1 MNKSIRICVFGI
13 VQGVGFRPFIS
24 RLGHRFSLVGTVCNK
39 GSYVEI
45 MAQGDAQ
52 DIDAFCK
59 ALRDEAP
66 PRSTILKIQI
76 QPAPEQAVTDFK
88 IVESVKTDGDVFV
101 SPDIAICDT
110 CTEELFDPSNRR
122 YLHPFINCTACG
134 PRLTILDSMPYDR
147 ERTSMGEFPMC
158 PSCHDEYI
166 DPASRRY
173 DAQPVCCNDCGPHVY
188 TLDHS
193 ARDGAAIT
201 AARRIIAAGGLI
213 AIKGIGG
220 FHFCGD
226 ATNEAVVQRLRAFKN
241 RPVKPFAV
249 MMRDMTIIRQ
259 HCVVTDEEE
268 AVLKGYQKPIVLV
281 SKKKSSHLAPSVA
294 PGNPSVGVML
304 PYTPLHL
311 LLFSY
316 PDGLEVPSALLMTSA
331 NEQGA
336 PLCHSDEEIEKIAD
350 GCDLVLTHNRRIRL
364 RADDSVM
371 AFYDGEP
378 YMIRRSRG
386 YAPLPVMMEGFTGKV
401 LGIGGELKNTF
412 CLAKDSLYYLS
423 PYIGDMA
430 DIRTQEAL
438 KSALIRMER
447 LLSITPSVVVCDGH
461 PRYETSVLAKNL
473 GIPVV
478 TVQHHYGHIL
488 SCMAE
493 NGVTHP
499 VIGVAFD
506 GTGYGD
512 DGTIWGGEILIS
524 HLHGYERFSSVTPF
538 WQYGGDASSRDG
550 WRIASSLIYERT
562 TRSED
567 VVKALGLCDKR
578 EFKAQQFLYRNHMNG
593 VVSTSA
599 GRLFD
604 GVSAILGVCTSSTF
618 EGEGAMK
625 LQFAAMQGRSFF
637 TDSYK
642 GPLLLEDGHLATTDL
657 VQYIWEQ
664 RLAGADVCALAFLFH
679 KTLADMVA
687 ASCMSCRQRT
697 GLSTVALSGGVYQN
711 LLLLELTEKALT
723 KAGFTVIRHHLI
735 PPNDGGL
742 ALGQALYGMAN
753 A

>member
-1 MNKSIRICVFGI
+1 MNKSIRACVFGI
-13 VQGVGFRPFIS
+13 VQGVGFRPFVN
-24 RLGHRFSLVGTVCNK
+24 RLAYGFSLVGTVCNK

-45 MAQGDAQ
+45 IAQGKEEDV
-52 DIDAFCK
+52 DAFCV
-59 ALRDEAP
+59 ALRHEAP
-66 PRSTILKIQI
+66 PRSSILKIDVETVPSQSFTVFTI
-76 QPAPEQAVTDFK
+76 
-88 IVESVKTDGDVFV
+88 IESVKTDGDVFV

-110 CTEELFDPSNRR
+110 CKEELFNPSNRR

-158 PSCHDEYI
+158 PACHDEYT

-173 DAQPVCCNDCGPHVY
+173 DAQPVCCHDCGPRVY
-188 TLDHS
+188 TLDHE
-193 ARDGAAIT
+193 RYDGEAIT
-201 AARRIIAAGGLI
+201 EARRIISQGGLI
-213 AIKGIGG
+213 AVKGIGG

-226 ATNEAVVQRLRAFKN
+226 GTNEAVVKRLRAFKS

-249 MMRDMTIIRQ
+249 MMRDMETVKRYCI
-259 HCVVTDEEE
+259 VTEEE
-268 AVLKGYQKPIVLV
+268 RDVLEGHQKPIVLV
-281 SKKKSSHLAPSVA
+281 QKKEGTGLAPSVA
-294 PGNPSVGVML
+294 PDNPYVGVML

-316 PDGLEVPSALLMTSA
+316 PDGLDVPPVLLMTSA

-336 PLCHSDEEIEKIAD
+336 PLCHTDEEIEKVAY
-350 GCDLVLTHNRRIRL
+350 GCDAVLTHNRRIRL

-371 AFYDGEP
+371 AFYEKEP

-386 YAPLPVMMEGFTGKV
+386 YAPLPVMLEGFTGQV

-412 CLAKDSLYYLS
+412 CLAKDGLYYMS

-438 KSALIRMER
+438 REGLSRLEK

-461 PRYETSVLAKNL
+461 PRYETSEMATHL

-493 NGVTHP
+493 NGVTDA

-512 DGTIWGGEILIS
+512 DGTIWGGEILVS
-524 HLHGYERFSSVTPF
+524 HLYGYERVSSVAPF

-550 WRIASSLIYERT
+550 WRIATSLIHERA
-562 TRSED
+562 D
-567 VVKALGLCDKR
+567 DDDAVVQALGLCD
-578 EFKAQQFLYRNHMNG
+578 EQTFKAQKFLYKSHMNG

-604 GVSAILGVCTSSTF
+604 SVSAILGLCTSSTF

-625 LQFAAMQGRSFF
+625 LQFAAQNGRTSFV
-637 TDSYK
+637 DSYG
-642 GPLLLEDGHLATTDL
+642 GPLLLDDGHMATTDL
-657 VQYIWEQ
+657 VQYIWEE
-664 RLAGADVCALAFLFH
+664 RLNGADVSHLAFLFH
-679 KTLADMVA
+679 QTLARMVA
-687 ASCMSCRQRT
+687 EACMHCRDGT
-697 GLSTVALSGGVYQN
+697 GLSTVVLSGGVYQN
-711 LLLLELTEKALT
+711 LLFLELTEKALK

-735 PPNDGGL
+735 PPNDGGI